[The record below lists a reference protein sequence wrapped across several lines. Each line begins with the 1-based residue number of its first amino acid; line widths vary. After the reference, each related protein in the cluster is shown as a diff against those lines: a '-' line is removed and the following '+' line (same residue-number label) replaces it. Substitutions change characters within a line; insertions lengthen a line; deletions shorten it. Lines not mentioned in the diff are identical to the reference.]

1 MLHTTQP
8 TTRTMVAIGLLDI
21 PPEMQLQIAEFAETG
36 QTLKALSVT
45 SRSLRSIAQ
54 SLLFERFRID
64 LGKEL
69 RGSIDDLL
77 ANPQICAAIRV
88 LELRGFLLLRSGIP
102 RSDEEK
108 LSLIQ
113 KLLPEMVGLRGV
125 WIYQV
130 NLSMDFMAPFLE
142 IAAKIPLR
150 VKLGSNIYPPGI
162 SSMSNS
168 PLLLSHLHLGSS
180 IDHPSLDFYR
190 VLFRASAATL
200 IELNVR
206 ADGDGLMRLAD
217 IDLPC
222 LHNLILLITTENE
235 LSRTSAAAFITAQR
249 AIRKLDLRGNFRSL
263 HPLPP
268 SALPDL
274 REINGP
280 TELVN
285 QLVPGRPV
293 EAIGVNTFQGSDQD
307 WFGEEVARSTTRVR
321 KLTVHLNIAILET
334 RMVTRMV
341 TILPSLESLS
351 LSVFD
356 DVSSP
361 FARDHLNLFT
371 LRHSSKSSK
380 FSLPSSASRTYAL
393 ICIVAKHG

>member
-1 MLHTTQP
+1 MP
-8 TTRTMVAIGLLDI
+8 AISLLDI

-88 LELRGFLLLRSGIP
+88 LELRGRFLLSSKIP

-108 LSLIQ
+108 LLLIQ

-130 NLSMDFMAPFLE
+130 NLSLDFMAPFLE
-142 IAAKIPLR
+142 IAAKTPLR
-150 VKLGSNIYPPGI
+150 VKLGWNIYPPGI
-162 SSMSNS
+162 SSMSNA
-168 PLLLSHLHLGSS
+168 PLRISHVHLGSS

-190 VLFRASAATL
+190 AVFRASAATL
-200 IELNVR
+200 TELHVR
-206 ADGDGLMRLAD
+206 ADGDGLMQLAD

-222 LHNLILLITTENE
+222 LHDLMLVITTENE

-249 AIRKLDLRGNFRSL
+249 AIRKLDLRGKVRPL
-263 HPLPP
+263 PPLPP

-274 REINGP
+274 RELNGP

-293 EAIGVNTFQGSDQD
+293 EAIEVSASQGSDQD
-307 WFGEEVARSTTRVR
+307 WFGEEVARSTTRIR
-321 KLTVHLNIAILET
+321 KLRVYLNTSILET

-341 TILPSLESLS
+341 TILPSLESLW

-356 DVSSP
+356 GVSSP
-361 FARDHLNLFT
+361 FARNHIDLFFF
-371 LRHSSKSSK
+371 RHSSKSSK
-380 FSLPSSASRTYAL
+380 FSLPSSASRTYASVL
-393 ICIVAKHG
+393 VCILTKHGEITT